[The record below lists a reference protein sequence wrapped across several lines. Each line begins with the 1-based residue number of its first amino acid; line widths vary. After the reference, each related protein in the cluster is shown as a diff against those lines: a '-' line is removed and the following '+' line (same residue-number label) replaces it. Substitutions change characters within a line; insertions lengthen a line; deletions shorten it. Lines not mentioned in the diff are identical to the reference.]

1 VVVREADRVIE
12 DVNESFVRETG
23 YARDDVVG
31 SSTLMLA
38 NWRDLHDLNV
48 LLQLLQPDAD
58 GPSPVLRIRTKGSV
72 LKVFVTQI
80 KHVVVEDTPL
90 ILVVLKDIEP
100 ESRIEEERKGA
111 AERAE

>member
-1 VVVREADRVIE
+1 
-12 DVNESFVRETG
+12 
-23 YARDDVVG
+23 
-31 SSTLMLA
+31 
-38 NWRDLHDLNV
+38 
-48 LLQLLQPDAD
+48 
-58 GPSPVLRIRTKGSV
+58 V

-100 ESRIEEERKGA
+100 ESRIEAERKGA